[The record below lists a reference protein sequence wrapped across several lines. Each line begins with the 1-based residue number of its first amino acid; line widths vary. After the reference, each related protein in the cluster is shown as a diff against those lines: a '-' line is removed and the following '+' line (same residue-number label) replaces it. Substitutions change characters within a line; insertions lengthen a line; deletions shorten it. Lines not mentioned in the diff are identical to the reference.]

1 MAAPTAESDEA
12 ALWEAWR
19 GRQDAKARDR
29 LIALHQEFV
38 RIIAA
43 KLYSQ
48 RVVDEIEFDEYLQ
61 FARVGMLESIERYD
75 PVHGASFRTYAAHRM
90 QGAILSGLE
99 CLSECSRQVA
109 LRKRLEQERVS
120 SLAQKDGERLPEQP
134 FEHLVS
140 VAVGLAVGYMLD
152 DVAAYQGP
160 DSSGGDHAYSELA
173 DRETRHRLHVLIDRL
188 PPREARIIRHHY
200 LQQIPFEEIARQ
212 MELTPG
218 RVSQL
223 HKRALEQLRGLMRD
237 ERLDL
242 HL

>member
-1 MAAPTAESDEA
+1 VAAPTAESDEA

-19 GRQDAKARDR
+19 GRQDARSRDQ
-29 LIALHQEFV
+29 LIALHQEFA

-43 KLYSQ
+43 KLFAQ
-48 RVVDEIEFDEYLQ
+48 RIVDEIEFDEYLQ
-61 FARVGMLESIERYD
+61 FARVGLLESIDRYD
-75 PVHGASFRTYAAHRM
+75 PIHGASFRTYAAHRM

-120 SLAQKDGERLPEQP
+120 SLAHKDGGVLPDS

-152 DVAAYQGP
+152 DVAAYQSP
-160 DSSGGDHAYSELA
+160 DSGCGDSAYCELA
-173 DRETRHRLHVLIDRL
+173 DRETRHRLHALVNRL

-200 LQQIPFEEIARQ
+200 LQQVPFDEIARQ

-223 HKRALEQLRGLMRD
+223 HKRALALLRASMQD

-242 HL
+242 QL